1 MDAGLR
7 EDAVEILERVVFE
20 GYKGWTDSISER
32 MVRSLL
38 DDLAG
43 LGAYDRDLV
52 LAYARQTKH
61 ESSVERLE
69 KIIDRFDGT
78 ASATSAPPRRSEL

>member
-1 MDAGLR
+1 
-7 EDAVEILERVVFE
+7 
-20 GYKGWTDSISER
+20 
-32 MVRSLL
+32 LL

-78 ASATSAPPRRSEL
+78 ASATSAPPRRLEL